1 MEKMKSEK
9 ITMSVV
15 LPATPEKIYQAWLNS
30 KEHKAFTGSAAK
42 ISGKVNS
49 VFTAWDKYISGK
61 ILELDE
67 NKRIFLSWRTTE
79 FPAGAEDS
87 LLEILLEPKG
97 KSCKLSLKHWNI
109 PDGQTRKYKEG
120 WNDFYFDPMK
130 EYFSNQK

>member
-1 MEKMKSEK
+1 MKAEK

-42 ISGKVNS
+42 FSAKVNS
-49 VFTAWDKYISGK
+49 DFTAWDKYISGK

-67 NKRIFLSWRTTE
+67 NKRILQSWRTTE
-79 FPAGAEDS
+79 FPKGAEDS
-87 LLEILLEPKG
+87 LLEILFEAKG

-109 PDGQTRKYKEG
+109 PEGQTRKYKEG